1 MRNVP
6 AFLPSV
12 NYSSVNNDLHQ
23 MNYIIHKGKSLSSLT
38 NSVGSSLWLES
49 IEFHGRTITLRINYT
64 FIKQLILCAIY

>member
-38 NSVGSSLWLES
+38 NSVGSSLWL
-49 IEFHGRTITLRINYT
+49 
-64 FIKQLILCAIY
+64 